1 MKYQTKLILGYTTI
15 ALLLSIALGIVVYS
29 ISLDY
34 EVKRQKN
41 SLDVT
46 SAQLVSQMEDRFR
59 TMDAIIY
66 YILSDYDMLD
76 SIETLGRI
84 SDREVQS
91 SYVLNARTTL
101 SNGFN
106 TEYILKNSYRTV
118 FYNQLGNLV
127 SSFNAKEARQVS
139 TDFDLGTISYLER
152 AVQAKGKTVLI
163 GAHTDEWGRTDGS
176 EVYSVMKAL
185 QGYQMGF
192 LEVENTIESLS
203 TLAVAAPGAEFVIV
217 ANGEEVMYSSNG
229 DYSTSAS
236 LPIYRKLQKEMEGK
250 RFLSQQWQ
258 RLLLPL
264 ESVCC

>member
-84 SDREVQS
+84 SAEKYR
-91 SYVLNARTTL
+91 VLM
-101 SNGFN
+101 F
-106 TEYILKNSYRTV
+106 
-118 FYNQLGNLV
+118 
-127 SSFNAKEARQVS
+127 
-139 TDFDLGTISYLER
+139 
-152 AVQAKGKTVLI
+152 
-163 GAHTDEWGRTDGS
+163 
-176 EVYSVMKAL
+176 
-185 QGYQMGF
+185 
-192 LEVENTIESLS
+192 
-203 TLAVAAPGAEFVIV
+203 
-217 ANGEEVMYSSNG
+217 
-229 DYSTSAS
+229 
-236 LPIYRKLQKEMEGK
+236 
-250 RFLSQQWQ
+250 
-258 RLLLPL
+258 
-264 ESVCC
+264 